1 MALDPS
7 GGRLPQTYGRSDL
20 RPQTPGPA
28 NLADILERVL
38 DKGIVIAGDIQINL
52 LEIELLTIKIRL
64 LVASVDRARE
74 MGINWWESDPTL
86 SVAPEEDDDE
96 KRSLRE
102 RVDRLERLLVAAAG
116 DTDSETQTETR
127 SDVQTET
134 QTRSRGGN
142 AKRR

>member
-1 MALDPS
+1 MPLDPS

-38 DKGIVIAGDIQINL
+38 DKGIVIAGDIQLNL
-52 LEIELLTIKIRL
+52 LDIELITIKIRL

-86 SVAPEEDDDE
+86 TVDPDDDE

-102 RVDRLERLLVAAAG
+102 RVEQLERLLG
-116 DTDSETQTETR
+116 TGETQTQTDTATQTEI
-127 SDVQTET
+127 QTET
-134 QTRSRGGN
+134 KSRGGS
-142 AKRR
+142 AKR

>member
-52 LEIELLTIKIRL
+52 LDIELITIKIRL

-86 SVAPEEDDDE
+86 TVDAGDDDE
-96 KRSLRE
+96 RRSLRE
-102 RVDRLERLLVAAAG
+102 RVDRLERMLGSGNG
-116 DTDSETQTETR
+116 DTKTETQTET
-127 SDVQTET
+127 QTEIQT
-134 QTRSRGGN
+134 ETRSRGGN